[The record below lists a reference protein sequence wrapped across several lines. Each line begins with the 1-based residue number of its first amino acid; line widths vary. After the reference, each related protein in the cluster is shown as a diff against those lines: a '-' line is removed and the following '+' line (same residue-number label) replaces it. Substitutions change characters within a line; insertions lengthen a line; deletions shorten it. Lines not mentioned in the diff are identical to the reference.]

1 MHLLAFAKAGLSSL
15 QDQYVT
21 FDDER
26 DTILARLNRKVIT
39 EREKAYS
46 KCKEKVVA
54 QLKTEIEESNKDNI
68 SETKKNV
75 NKENNEEK
83 IHELVMER
91 LSLEYVYAYRQES
104 VYAGTPIYK
113 KRYAWIVLLLSMLSI
128 HGIYSTLVN
137 SVVSLPTF
145 FFYHD
150 DYVIFGRFTDRNSS
164 FCFRQSFVFSIS
176 CLIST
181 LSRISVASYYTLRC
195 RGSKGCGY
203 PWRFKCNYGNCLRK
217 YYCVWTL
224 F

>member
-1 MHLLAFAKAGLSSL
+1 MGKRGKFKMHLLAFAKAGLSSL

-46 KCKEKVVA
+46 KCKEEVVA

-75 NKENNEEK
+75 NKEEK

-104 VYAGTPIYK
+104 VYAGTP
-113 KRYAWIVLLLSMLSI
+113 
-128 HGIYSTLVN
+128 
-137 SVVSLPTF
+137 F
-145 FFYHD
+145 
-150 DYVIFGRFTDRNSS
+150 
-164 FCFRQSFVFSIS
+164 
-176 CLIST
+176 
-181 LSRISVASYYTLRC
+181 
-195 RGSKGCGY
+195 
-203 PWRFKCNYGNCLRK
+203 
-217 YYCVWTL
+217 
-224 F
+224 